1 MLEFKV
7 NKKVKLLLCFA
18 FEQIFD
24 DADKS
29 ELSCIIVDDIERL
42 LGMTTAVF
50 CGNLSKDVSLTGNV
64 VSFVLNNSL

>member
-1 MLEFKV
+1 MSSTVGDVRNHCHHLRAMLNFII
-7 NKKVKLLLCFA
+7 NKVKLLSCFP

-42 LGMTTAVF
+42 LGMATAVF
-50 CGNLSKDVSLTGNV
+50 CGS
-64 VSFVLNNSL
+64 

>member
-1 MLEFKV
+1 M
-7 NKKVKLLLCFA
+7 KVKLLHCFA

-42 LGMTTAVF
+42 LGMAICPPERSWVTNQLPPF
-50 CGNLSKDVSLTGNV
+50 PSKKAKEKRQTIKMK
-64 VSFVLNNSL
+64 